1 MPSVD
6 GPVLGGSFACWSR
19 SRSWVH
25 SSKRKRG
32 TGKTKDLILYRNNS
46 YAELNISSSPSFLP
60 SFFHFLLISL
70 LISLLFMDYL
80 FICLFIY
87 LFIYLF
93 VSAVALIQSL
103 ATSFAIPFFFLSVF
117 SLYVFL
123 SKKFQLPL
131 QVTASLYT
139 NHFRS
144 KFVKCQTV
152 WLNIIIKIKK

>member
-93 VSAVALIQSL
+93 LL
-103 ATSFAIPFFFLSVF
+103 LHSFNLLLHHLLFRSFSFLSFLCMFFFLRNSSCHF
-117 SLYVFL
+117 KSLRLFIRIIFVL
-123 SKKFQLPL
+123 S
-131 QVTASLYT
+131 S
-139 NHFRS
+139 
-144 KFVKCQTV
+144 
-152 WLNIIIKIKK
+152 